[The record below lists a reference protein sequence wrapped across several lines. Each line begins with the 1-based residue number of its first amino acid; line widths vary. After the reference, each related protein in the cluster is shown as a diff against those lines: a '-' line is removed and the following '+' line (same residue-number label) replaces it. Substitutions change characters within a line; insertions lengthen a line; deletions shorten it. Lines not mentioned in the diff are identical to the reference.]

1 MMPGRKC
8 ILSVLLL
15 IMTVACGSSGSGGSG
30 IDANLIAREEIDE
43 QGPTNAYNII
53 EALRP
58 VWLQKRGP
66 TSFYNEGEIRV
77 YLDNSSLGGIET
89 LRGLHTDNIE
99 SISFL
104 DERRASYRFG
114 PNHEQGVI
122 LIMTRR

>member
-8 ILSVLLL
+8 FLSVLLL
-15 IMTVACGSSGSGGSG
+15 IMTAACGSSGSGGSG
-30 IDANLIAREEIDE
+30 IDANLITREEIDE